1 LVCLSISPISNKTNL
16 IIPVQIDQL
25 AERQQASMEKKVMMN
40 TRLAVAA
47 VVLLFGLLL
56 AGQEAAA
63 AGYAPASE
71 AAPATEAAEA
81 TPATPS
87 EGKARASY
95 GKASK
100 AECEV
105 PGTCDRKLAA
115 ADSTR
120 PGAEANP
127 YTRGCSKITGCRG

>member
-1 LVCLSISPISNKTNL
+1 
-16 IIPVQIDQL
+16 
-25 AERQQASMEKKVMMN
+25 MEKKVMN

-63 AGYAPASE
+63 AGYAPATE
-71 AAPATEAAEA
+71 ATTATATDAAEA

-87 EGKARASY
+87 EGKASASY

-105 PGTCDRKLAA
+105 PGTCDVKLAA

>member
-1 LVCLSISPISNKTNL
+1 
-16 IIPVQIDQL
+16 
-25 AERQQASMEKKVMMN
+25 MEKKVMN

-63 AGYAPASE
+63 AGYAAATEATPATE
-71 AAPATEAAEA
+71 AAPATATDAAEA

-87 EGKARASY
+87 EGMARASY

-105 PGTCDRKLAA
+105 PGTCDVKLAA

>member
-1 LVCLSISPISNKTNL
+1 
-16 IIPVQIDQL
+16 
-25 AERQQASMEKKVMMN
+25 MEKKVMMN

-63 AGYAPASE
+63 AGYAPA
-71 AAPATEAAEA
+71 TEAAEA
-81 TPATPS
+81 TPATPN

>member
-1 LVCLSISPISNKTNL
+1 
-16 IIPVQIDQL
+16 
-25 AERQQASMEKKVMMN
+25 MEKKVMN

-63 AGYAPASE
+63 AGYS
-71 AAPATEAAEA
+71 PATE
-81 TPATPS
+81 
-87 EGKARASY
+87 GKASASY

-105 PGTCDRKLAA
+105 PGTCDVKLAA